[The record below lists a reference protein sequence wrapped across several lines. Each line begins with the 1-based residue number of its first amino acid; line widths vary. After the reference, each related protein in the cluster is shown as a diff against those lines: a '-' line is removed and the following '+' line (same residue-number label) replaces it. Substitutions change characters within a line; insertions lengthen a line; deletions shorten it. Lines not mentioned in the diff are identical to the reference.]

1 MRYQPERALTRS
13 ERRVVVRS
21 LLRRNEVS
29 AREGIDTSLNVARQ
43 APVYYVE
50 MRYQP
55 ERALTRYFFYLLASL
70 DYVEM
75 RYQPERA
82 LTRKATITFN
92 VFDFRRNEVSAR
104 EGIDTLYHT

>member
-55 ERALTRYFFYLLASL
+55 ERALTRINRPLREWTIVL
-70 DYVEM
+70 VEM

-82 LTRKATITFN
+82 LTRLT
-92 VFDFRRNEVSAR
+92 
-104 EGIDTLYHT
+104 TLYTKVISPW